1 MQVARSEVEG
11 VTVVSYQEHWVP
23 WPISWS
29 AVWVGALAAL
39 ATTLIIGLAGI
50 ALGAHELGP
59 ARRIIH
65 WREFGLAALIFAVF
79 GAFLAFVVGGWVA
92 GKMARLP
99 GVEAATLHGAIAW
112 LVAVPLL
119 LVLAAFGAGSYFGG
133 WYGGLAGTP
142 AWVVPPS
149 GPVDPDAAAAARNA
163 ALGTVTALLLGLV
176 GSVIGGWMGWMAA
189 GEPMRFKGLRTRRV
203 TTGRPPP

>member
-50 ALGAHELGP
+50 TLGAHELGP
-59 ARRIIH
+59 ARRIVH

-79 GAFLAFVVGGWVA
+79 GAFLAF
-92 GKMARLP
+92 
-99 GVEAATLHGAIAW
+99 
-112 LVAVPLL
+112 
-119 LVLAAFGAGSYFGG
+119 
-133 WYGGLAGTP
+133 YGY
-142 AWVVPPS
+142 
-149 GPVDPDAAAAARNA
+149 
-163 ALGTVTALLLGLV
+163 
-176 GSVIGGWMGWMAA
+176 SVC
-189 GEPMRFKGLRTRRV
+189 L
-203 TTGRPPP
+203 